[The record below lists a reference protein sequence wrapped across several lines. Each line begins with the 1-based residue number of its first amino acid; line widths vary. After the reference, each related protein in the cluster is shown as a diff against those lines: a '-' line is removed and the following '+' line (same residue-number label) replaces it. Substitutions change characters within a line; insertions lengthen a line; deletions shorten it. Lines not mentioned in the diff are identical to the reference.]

1 MKPHSSVRFVRK
13 WCGMHTDPILRC
25 FDNPE
30 GLNCED
36 LLVGI
41 VPELAN
47 GLRLS
52 TAVLS
57 HNLSRAWVTVR
68 G

>member
-1 MKPHSSVRFVRK
+1 
-13 WCGMHTDPILRC
+13 MHTDPILRC